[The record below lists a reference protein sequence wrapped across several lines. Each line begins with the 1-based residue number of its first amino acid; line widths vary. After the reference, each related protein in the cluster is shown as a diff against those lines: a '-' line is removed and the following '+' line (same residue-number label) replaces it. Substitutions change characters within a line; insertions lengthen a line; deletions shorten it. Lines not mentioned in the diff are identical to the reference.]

1 MNVKLVRTLL
11 IAVLMIASSQVAMM
25 EGYSDTELKEET
37 RRSEVVMAPSNQDP
51 NSASCLGN
59 DACTGS
65 DAGVTSADIID
76 ITPAVTFD
84 PDPSSPITSITG
96 SLDTWTSSGAI
107 SNDIYKLS
115 VPWGFGIQVDIITED
130 TPGGGHST
138 QQNAYYGG
146 IYTCDT
152 FDLGLSG
159 GISTFSSDCG
169 VDSVYPMYVYTPV
182 YQYLPVTSPAEMS
195 TNGTDV
201 GGKDIW
207 IQVYCYDCGPI
218 WSSPTIDEYTL
229 EITAAASDGG
239 TGQDFGF
246 RPLSS
251 ATYYD
256 KSTVYT
262 CNHPDADPD
271 ACAALPNLV
280 DDFEQTIT
288 GFVSGHDEPPNPYA
302 YDSYTVDIP
311 DDMDLAIKLTID
323 CYTDMCGYMSGVGYI
338 PGRAHLIL
346 DGSQNYYFYNSGTVY
361 NTVVGYGNDGNYI
374 WDAPAFGW
382 NTPYHNVKEWSVSG
396 NDADTIDIGLRMGYY
411 TAMAQAGVDNDGFS
425 YKIELEYKLAATA
438 PCATSD
444 DGGSG
449 DDASDEGFYEDGDHP
464 VPISIT
470 GSQIRGT
477 ICQDYDN
484 NDFYSM
490 TVPSG
495 YGVSAVL
502 DWGDTTTDN
511 STATYDGLDFEL
523 FVDDSTAYDS
533 ISDATKDDANPQV
546 VNSNT
551 SLLFMPAGGN
561 LVVDSTELES
571 FGSTDD
577 ITTVT
582 LAAGDELNIELETR
596 AWGGEVYVYVEDP
609 SGTTQTWNAG
619 TFGNN
624 NYYTANWPTYTD
636 VGTYTVTVGDTFGD
650 GCTCT
655 LFVLHSYVPADVPL
669 PDNNVVFQVSVDNL
683 PADEVVNYTITYD
696 IFEVTTHQFMPV
708 PDAHYGADTTASDPG
723 VLYSANYTYTGYM
736 HDWWDKSD
744 FFEIYLPEDYGM
756 SIVVHSHDWN
766 DIDIVTSFGN
776 DGDGVDPAGPASKTY
791 NGANGGSTETIQ
803 LKMEVGAGMYDL
815 VVQMWTTALGPSS
828 DDDAG
833 TGGDAADHYMEFG
846 NSRWNVGGNPLNDGR
861 AGNGEVT
868 WLNDSFLDATTGMP
882 IDGTVT
888 GTINHM
894 WDRTD
899 AYWLAIPNGYY
910 MNLTVASL
918 SGDGSQVSVL
928 VFENTDYSSP
938 LGLTSNDQIMAQG
951 WLTYGNATGSSSQPH
966 QGHYVAFNI
975 WSYQLNSDTSYDY
988 SISIEWDDIANK
1000 DCGLDDDAGTC
1011 TDAPDT
1017 YSNCLT
1023 GGTWL
1028 PCNNGIILDSTVDV
1042 DHTFTGWGHSS
1053 DDYYDQYQID
1063 VPADYGLEVNLDL
1076 VGSAGN
1082 YAHYQRG
1089 ATTFNQIDYA
1099 FGSTSA
1105 SIYPTT
1111 TTTNDS
1117 STLWT
1122 GGENV
1127 ILVVRSGSYHGTD
1140 EKYEI
1145 TYNLFSLD
1153 SDGDTWYDS
1162 VEIDCTTAN
1171 TTGAVYNTSDP
1182 LSFPPDNDKD
1192 GLCDELDSDDD
1203 NDGVDDSVDAFPF
1216 DDSESSDLDGDGI
1229 GDNADDDLDGDGWLD
1244 ADELNC
1250 LTDAND
1256 ANSVPI
1262 DSDYDTICD
1271 VMDDDKDGDGVVD
1284 ELDYYFMDAGA
1295 SVNTDGDAYP
1305 DDIHPGWLQN
1315 ASAYAYD
1322 PANSVFET
1330 TLMADDDDDNDG
1342 FTDSHE
1348 SDCQTDPLVSTSIPI
1363 DSDGDGICDVND
1375 NDTDGD
1381 GVDNAVD
1388 AFPTSPCAS
1397 IDTDGDGLPDSL
1409 LENCVTSLNDDLDD
1423 DNDGYLDSVD
1433 AFSLDPAEWA
1443 DTDEDGIGDNADL
1456 NDDDDAWT
1464 DSEEFACGSDPLDS
1478 ASVPADFD
1486 ADGVCDKVDTD
1497 DDGDGS
1503 DDELDAFPF
1512 DANENSDNDLDGIG
1526 DYADTDDDNDGWL
1539 DSEEPNCGTDPY
1551 DYLSVPLDMDV
1562 DHLCDDVQDSD
1573 DDNDGRLDIDDVFPT
1588 NPREQDDND
1597 GDGIGDNEDSDD
1609 DNDEWSDEVEALC
1622 AANGGSGDSR
1632 SASIT
1637 PADLDGDGI
1646 CDAVDPDDDGDGYPD
1661 PVNPNDPQEF
1671 EDFFPR
1677 DATEWHDNNG
1687 DGVGDVGTPLT
1698 LMDDIEADPAPFA
1711 GVSIVVLAGIALI
1724 ARSSRGGV
1732 EEDDDLDMYDETDEF
1747 LDEEYDEEE
1756 VEA

>member
-1 MNVKLVRTLL
+1 
-11 IAVLMIASSQVAMM
+11 MIASSQVAMM
-25 EGYSDTELKEET
+25 EGYSVTELKEEN
-37 RRSEVVMAPSNQDP
+37 RRSEVVMAPANQDTSNP
-51 NSASCLGN
+51 SCLGD
-59 DACTGS
+59 DACTGV
-65 DAGVTSADIID
+65 DAGGTSSDIID
-76 ITPAVTFD
+76 LTPAITFHPSGVTTTISGTLPAYNWAGFL
-84 PDPSSPITSITG
+84 G
-96 SLDTWTSSGAI
+96 SDF
-107 SNDIYKLS
+107 YQLS
-115 VPWGFGIQVDIITED
+115 VPWGYTIEVDILWED
-130 TPGGGHST
+130 SVGSGVSSQDNIYMGAIYECDTSFD
-138 QQNAYYGG
+138 AG
-146 IYTCDT
+146 IYGSI
-152 FDLGLSG
+152 F
-159 GISTFSSDCG
+159 SDCAIPG
-169 VDSVYPMYVYTPV
+169 AGQFGGYPTGTTTPV
-182 YQYLPVTSPAEMS
+182 QFS

-201 GGKDIW
+201 GGRDIW
-207 IQVYCYDCGPI
+207 IQVYCWDCGPPY
-218 WSSPTIDEYTL
+218 SSPPITYYSL
-229 EITAAASDGG
+229 EITPVPSDGG
-239 TGQDFGF
+239 SGTDYGAYVH
-246 RPLSS
+246 ST
-251 ATYYD
+251 ATQNDVDTYF
-256 KSTVYT
+256 T
-262 CNHPDADPD
+262 CNHVDADPTS
-271 ACAALPNLV
+271 CIELPNMV
-280 DDFEQTIT
+280 DDFESTFT
-288 GFVSGHDEPPNPYA
+288 GFVTSYDEAVDTHHYP
-302 YDSYTVDIP
+302 YDSYTIDIP
-311 DDMDLAIKLTID
+311 ANMDLSITLTVD
-323 CYTDMCGYMSGVGYI
+323 CFTDSCGVYGGSYI
-338 PGRAHLIL
+338 PGKVWLML
-346 DGSQNYYFYNSGTVY
+346 DGSGNYYSY
-361 NTVVGYGNDGNYI
+361 NTGTIVNTANSFGNGGNMITELVTYNM
-374 WDAPAFGW
+374 DSD
-382 NTPYHNVKEWSVSG
+382 YYKKKEWIVSG
-396 NDADTIDIGLRMGYY
+396 EDADTIDIGIRSGYLSSY
-411 TAMAQAGVDNDGFS
+411 YANTYHEGMS
-425 YKIELEYKLAATA
+425 YKIELEYLQAASA

-449 DDASDEGFYEDGDHP
+449 GDASDEGFYEDGDHP
-464 VPISIT
+464 VPISSTASKIY
-470 GSQIRGT
+470 GT

-484 NDFYSM
+484 HDFYSM

-511 STATYDGLDFEL
+511 TTATYDGLDFEL
-523 FVDDSTAYDS
+523 FVDDSTAYNS
-533 ISDATKDDANPQV
+533 ISDAIKDDANPQV

-551 SLLFMPAGGN
+551 SLLFMPAGGQ
-561 LVVDSTELES
+561 LISTTEELES
-571 FGSTDD
+571 IGSGYSPYPNAPTDS
-577 ITTVT
+577 TSVT
-582 LAAGDELNIELETR
+582 LGAGETLDFELETR
-596 AWGGEVYVYVEDP
+596 AYGSEVIVEVDFPDGTSQSWGPGLWA
-609 SGTTQTWNAG
+609 T
-619 TFGNN
+619 N
-624 NYYTANWPTYTD
+624 NYYTDPLTGTPYTD
-636 VGTYTVTVGDTFGD
+636 VGTYDITVTDSYGD

-655 LFVLHSYVPADVPL
+655 LFVIYSFVPADVAL
-669 PDNNVVFQVSVDNL
+669 PSNDVVFHVSVDNL

-696 IFEVTTHQFMPV
+696 LFEVSTHQFMSI

-723 VLYSANYTYTGYM
+723 VLYSANYTYTGFM
-736 HDWWDKSD
+736 HDWWDSSD

-756 SIVVHSHDWN
+756 SVMVHSHDWN

-776 DGDGVDPAGPASKTY
+776 DADGADPAGPASKTY
-791 NGANGGSTETIQ
+791 NGVTGGSTETIE
-803 LKMEVGAGMYDL
+803 LKMEVGSGMYDL
-815 VVQMWTTALGPSS
+815 VIQMWTTALGPSN

-846 NSRWNVGGNPLNDGR
+846 SSRWSVGGNSLNDGR

-899 AYWLAIPNGYY
+899 AYWLAIPTGYY

-918 SGDGSQVSVL
+918 SGDGSQISVL

-938 LGLTSNDQIMAQG
+938 LGMTSNDQIMAQG
-951 WLTYGNATGSSSQPH
+951 WLTYDVATGSSSTPH

-975 WSYQLNSDTSYDY
+975 WSYTLNSDTSFDY
-988 SISIEWDDIANK
+988 SITIEWDDIANK
-1000 DCGLDDDAGTC
+1000 ECGVDDDAGTC

-1017 YSNCLT
+1017 YSNCLS

-1028 PCNNGIILDSTVDV
+1028 PCNNGIILDATVDV

-1063 VPADYGLEVNLDL
+1063 VPADYGLEVNLARDGGGGYYSQFL
-1076 VGSAGN
+1076 RTASTFTQLDAAYGSN
-1082 YAHYQRG
+1082 
-1089 ATTFNQIDYA
+1089 T
-1099 FGSTSA
+1099 A
-1105 SIYPTT
+1105 SVYPTT

-1117 STLWT
+1117 NTLWT
-1122 GGENV
+1122 GGENI
-1127 ILVVRSGSYHGTD
+1127 ILVIRSSAYHGAD
-1140 EKYEI
+1140 ERYEI

-1162 VEIDCTTAN
+1162 VENDCTTAN

-1182 LSFPPDNDKD
+1182 LSFPPDNDRD

-1203 NDGVDDSVDAFPF
+1203 NDGVDDSVDEFPF
-1216 DDSESSDLDGDGI
+1216 DDTESSDLDGDGI

-1284 ELDYYFMDAGA
+1284 ELDYYMMDAGA

-1305 DDIHPGWLQN
+1305 DEIHPGWLQN

-1433 AFSLDPAEWA
+1433 AFSLDPAEWV

-1478 ASVPADFD
+1478 ASVPDDLD
-1486 ADGVCDKVDTD
+1486 ADDVCDKVDTD
-1497 DDGDGS
+1497 DDGDGYL
-1503 DDELDAFPF
+1503 DEVDAFPE
-1512 DANENSDNDLDGIG
+1512 DSNENSDNDLDGIG

-1609 DNDEWSDEVEALC
+1609 DNDDWSDEVEALC

-1632 SASIT
+1632 TASIT
-1637 PADLDGDGI
+1637 PVDLDGDGI

-1687 DGVGDVGTPLT
+1687 DGMGDVGTPLT